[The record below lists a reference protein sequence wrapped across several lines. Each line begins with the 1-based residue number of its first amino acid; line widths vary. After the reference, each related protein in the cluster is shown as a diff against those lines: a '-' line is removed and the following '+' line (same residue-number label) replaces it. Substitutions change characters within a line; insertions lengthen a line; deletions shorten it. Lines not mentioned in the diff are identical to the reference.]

1 MNERELTLAEHAS
14 QLGWEAHNASR
25 SAGWWSNPDGTMK
38 ARNRAE
44 MIALMMTEVVEMHRG
59 VRSYGAN
66 TAMDEHLPHLP
77 SAYVEA
83 ADFVIRVGDFVHGY
97 GYDLGAMVNN
107 MVERGAPETGL
118 MGVICALGDAVE
130 ADRRGSLLLC
140 CEYLARGVI
149 IMDGFGRS
157 FLSLSTPRLFSIAR
171 EKMAYNKQ
179 RADHK
184 MENRLKDGGKAY

>member
-1 MNERELTLAEHAS
+1 MNERELTLPEYAS

-25 SAGWWSNPDGTMK
+25 SAGWWSHADGSMK

-59 VRSYGAN
+59 VRSYG
-66 TAMDEHLPHLP
+66 TSTQMDEHLPHLP

-83 ADFVIRVGDFVHGY
+83 ADFIIRAGDFVHGY
-97 GYDLGAMVNN
+97 GFDLGHMVNN
-107 MVERGAPETGL
+107 MTGRGTPESGL

-130 ADRRGSLLLC
+130 ADRRGSLPLA
-140 CEYLARGVI
+140 CEYIARGVI
-149 IMDGFGRS
+149 IMDDFARS
-157 FLSLSTPRLFSIAR
+157 FLSLPTPRLFSVAR